1 MNSDGKYVF
10 VYMTCGCELLVIYNG
25 KSTVANYHASKSHV
39 KDSQSF
45 CEHM

>member
-10 VYMTCGCELLVIYNG
+10 IYDFGCELLVIYNG
-25 KSTVANYHASKSHV
+25 KSTVANYCASKSHV
-39 KDSQSF
+39 KDF